1 LNDERRRRTGAHR
14 TSLVSFREGLHRELA
29 DLLAHQR
36 ADDRRVED
44 GKPFYELDSSTRQA
58 RIFDRTGGEFPAE
71 GFRGRHPPLVQHI
84 LTLTFFLQ
92 KVCP

>member
-1 LNDERRRRTGAHR
+1 LNDERRRRTGAQR

-29 DLLAHQR
+29 
-36 ADDRRVED
+36 DRRVED

-71 GFRGRHPPLVQHI
+71 GFTGRHPPFVQHI